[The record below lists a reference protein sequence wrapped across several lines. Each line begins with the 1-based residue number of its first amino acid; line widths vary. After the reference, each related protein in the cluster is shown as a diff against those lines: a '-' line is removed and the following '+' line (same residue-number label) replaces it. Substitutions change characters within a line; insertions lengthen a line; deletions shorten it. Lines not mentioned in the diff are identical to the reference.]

1 MLLWLPGNG
10 DGFMPEQGH
19 WMAHSGFIAAIAAAG
34 AMVAFAAS
42 AADAPAQTSLA
53 AVKLLQP
60 GSWALKER
68 RSGPIMKT
76 VCVTDPLM
84 LLQVAHENTVCSR
97 FVIASE
103 KSSVTVHYTC
113 PGRGHGRTTLRVENP
128 RLAQISSQGIAGQ
141 DPFNFDLE
149 ARRVGSCGGAARG
162 L

>member
-1 MLLWLPGNG
+1 
-10 DGFMPEQGH
+10 
-19 WMAHSGFIAAIAAAG
+19 MAHIGFIAGIAASATF
-34 AMVAFAAS
+34 ALFAAV

-60 GSWALKER
+60 GSWSLKEHR
-68 RSGPIMKT
+68 GGPTMKT
-76 VCVTDPLM
+76 LCISDPAE

-113 PGRGHGRTTLRVENP
+113 PGKGHGRTTLRVENP

-149 ARRVGSCGGAARG
+149 ARRIGNCGAVARG
-162 L
+162 F